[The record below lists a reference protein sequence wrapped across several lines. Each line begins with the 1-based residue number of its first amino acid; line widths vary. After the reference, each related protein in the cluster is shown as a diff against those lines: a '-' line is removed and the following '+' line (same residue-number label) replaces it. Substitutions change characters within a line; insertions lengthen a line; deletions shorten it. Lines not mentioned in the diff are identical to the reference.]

1 MSAIAQ
7 ADRGAATSATEVDHV
22 VVNALFE
29 LDAACEIFT
38 ALGFAVSPRGYHSLG
53 SMNHLVMSSGAYLE
67 LVGVPRSGLQRA
79 DVMNSPP
86 GLSGLVFKSQDADA
100 TYARMVAEGLAV
112 LPPLDFSRPVE
123 TSGVTR
129 EARFRIVRAAPE
141 CFPAGRIY
149 FCQHLTPELVWNGEG
164 LDHANGFR
172 RLVST
177 TVRTTR
183 LARDLTRYASVTSAG
198 GEWRDQALQFELP
211 DFTLGLMAGERDE
224 LTGLGL
230 EFDSLTFLE
239 NAAAALPGVVWHR
252 LDEHQATLQ
261 IPEISLQLDCRACP
275 GLQERLPAGM
285 DACDGEIVRSG

>member
-1 MSAIAQ
+1 MSAIAP
-7 ADRGAATSATEVDHV
+7 ADRGAATSATSATEVDHV

-79 DVMNSPP
+79 DVMNSPL

-100 TYARMVAEGLAV
+100 TYARLVAEGLTV

-123 TSGVTR
+123 TGDGGGGVTR
-129 EARFRIVRAAPE
+129 EAHFRIVRAAPE

-177 TVRTTR
+177 AVRTTHM
-183 LARDLTRYASVTSAG
+183 ARDRTRYTSVTSAA
-198 GEWRDQALQFELP
+198 GEWRDPALQFQLG
-211 DFTLGLMAGERDE
+211 DFTLGLTAGEQDE
-224 LTGLGL
+224 LSGL
-230 EFDSLTFLE
+230 ELAFESLTFLE
-239 NAAAALPGVVWHR
+239 KAATALPGVVWHR
-252 LDEHQATLQ
+252 VDERHATLL
-261 IPEISLQLDCRACP
+261 IPEISLKLECRA
-275 GLQERLPAGM
+275 
-285 DACDGEIVRSG
+285 DSGV